1 MLSAQCPMGQM
12 SADKC
17 PGTKQRSRG
26 GAETRRR
33 EVPVIF
39 LRVSAS
45 PRENRV
51 AASNGRIS
59 APDAQPTMNVTRT
72 ASAAFT
78 AEFESEE
85 ELREEQ
91 RTNLSMG
98 GLRLTT
104 SEIVALN
111 ATLLVTLRGPW
122 GGESFARATV
132 VAILPEGI
140 ALVIDGNPDEHV
152 ARLMARPADDSSD
165 DTIEKR
171 QNIWDRVRALS
182 QMEKILLAIKADR
195 TERALLLQDNDPRVL
210 LSLLRNP
217 RLTVDEV
224 ARLAKSSFLNFQIAD
239 VIIKTTQWMSNLD
252 VRLGLI
258 HNPKTPPA
266 YALRILPTLP
276 ESEVRSIARAGSNM
290 QLKTAALRQL
300 QGR

>member
-1 MLSAQCPMGQM
+1 
-12 SADKC
+12 
-17 PGTKQRSRG
+17 
-26 GAETRRR
+26 
-33 EVPVIF
+33 
-39 LRVSAS
+39 
-45 PRENRV
+45 
-51 AASNGRIS
+51 
-59 APDAQPTMNVTRT
+59 MNVTRT

-104 SEIVALN
+104 SETVALN

-132 VAILPEGI
+132 VAILSEGI

-165 DTIEKR
+165 ETIEKR

-182 QMEKILLAIKADR
+182 QMEKILLAVKADR

-210 LSLLRNP
+210 LSILRNP

-239 VIIKTTQWMSNLD
+239 VIIKTTQWMSSLD

-258 HNPKTPPA
+258 HNAKTPPA